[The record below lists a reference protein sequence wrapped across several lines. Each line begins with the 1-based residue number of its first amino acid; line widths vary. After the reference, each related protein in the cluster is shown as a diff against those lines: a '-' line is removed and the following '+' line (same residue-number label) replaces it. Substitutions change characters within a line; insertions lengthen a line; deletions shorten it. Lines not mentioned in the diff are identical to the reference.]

1 MYEVKLTLDTG
12 KEIQNKFET
21 FEQMIS
27 FVVEHEE
34 CTATMEILANGEK
47 CE

>member
-1 MYEVKLTLDTG
+1 MYEVKLILDTG

-21 FEQMIS
+21 FEQMLS
-27 FVVEHEE
+27 FVVEHEK
-34 CTATMEILANGEK
+34 TTTTMEILANGEK

>member
-1 MYEVKLTLDTG
+1 MYEVRLTLETG

-21 FEQMIS
+21 FEQMLS
-27 FVVEHEE
+27 FVVEHEK
-34 CTATMEILANGEK
+34 TTTTMEILANGEK